1 MADEIK
7 KTDEDYLPIE
17 HHGIIGNM
25 STIALVGSNGCIDWF
40 CYPHFDS
47 PSIFASILDCK
58 KGGCWN
64 IAPVNWSNAKQFY
77 WPDTNVLV
85 TRFFTNDGVGEI
97 TDYMPKNAKKI
108 LVRRMHVVRGKIE
121 FAFKL
126 TPAFDYGRKKHTVKL
141 VKNGAIFQTD
151 DIKIQLSS
159 ELSLQTDGSSV
170 FSKVVISE
178 NQTVVNS
185 FGSPEENYHLTREKE
200 NELFLGT
207 VNFWRKWLSKC
218 TYKGRWREQVYRSAL
233 ALKLLC
239 FEETGAIVAAPTT
252 SLPESIGGERNW
264 DYRFT
269 WIRDSAFTL
278 YALLRIGFTEEATA
292 FMKFLEDRIR
302 ESKDHPCKSG
312 PLRLMYRISG
322 GTDMKEEIL
331 SHFEGYKKSSPV
343 RIGNDASEQLQLDI
357 YGEIMDSVYLYNKY
371 GIPISYDF
379 WTHLVGIID
388 WLADNWNQPDE
399 GVWEFR
405 IGRKHYVYSKVMCW
419 VAFDRALR
427 LADKRS
433 FPAPNRE
440 RWLKIR
446 DQIYLEIMQKG
457 WNDKMRSFVQYY
469 GSETLDASNLIMPL
483 VFFISPN
490 DPRMMST
497 LENIMKSPA
506 EGGLVSN
513 SLVFRY
519 NSSRSPDGLDGEE
532 GTFNICSFWYIE
544 ALARAG
550 QLDHKMLMH
559 ARLVFEEMIGYESS
573 LSLFAEETGHN
584 GDQLGNFPQAF
595 THLSLISAAFNLDR
609 ALSKNNM

>member
-1 MADEIK
+1 M
-7 KTDEDYLPIE
+7 
-17 HHGIIGNM
+17 N
-25 STIALVGSNGCIDWF
+25 
-40 CYPHFDS
+40 
-47 PSIFASILDCK
+47 
-58 KGGCWN
+58 
-64 IAPVNWSNAKQFY
+64 
-77 WPDTNVLV
+77 
-85 TRFFTNDGVGEI
+85 
-97 TDYMPKNAKKI
+97 
-108 LVRRMHVVRGKIE
+108 
-121 FAFKL
+121 
-126 TPAFDYGRKKHTVKL
+126 
-141 VKNGAIFQTD
+141 
-151 DIKIQLSS
+151 
-159 ELSLQTDGSSV
+159 
-170 FSKVVISE
+170 SK
-178 NQTVVNS
+178 
-185 FGSPEENYHLTREKE
+185 
-200 NELFLGT
+200 
-207 VNFWRKWLSKC
+207 
-218 TYKGRWREQVYRSAL
+218 
-233 ALKLLC
+233 
-239 FEETGAIVAAPTT
+239 
-252 SLPESIGGERNW
+252 
-264 DYRFT
+264 
-269 WIRDSAFTL
+269 AFTL